1 MGLFT
6 EVPVFEGVDMGDV
19 WLRGEALELGV
30 IPIFVVGVKLGKL
43 VGRVGFTAQQEG
55 KRHKDLRLYWGS
67 WG

>member
-30 IPIFVVGVKLGKL
+30 IPIFVVGVELGKL
-43 VGRVGFTAQQEG
+43 VGRVGFTA
-55 KRHKDLRLYWGS
+55 
-67 WG
+67 